1 MNIKRIN
8 KDIWKIYGGIEES
21 SNVYLLKDRAT
32 LIDLGNRA
40 NSDLLLKSLSLID
53 VKAEEI
59 KIIIFTHLH
68 YDHIG
73 KPSLFKNAKFFAS
86 EQAITSYKIAP
97 RNTTLQNWDELKN
110 IKLNPLKEGIVGL
123 KIIKTPGH
131 TRGSICLYLKEQRI
145 LFSGD
150 TLFENNM
157 YGRTDLPTSTP
168 KKLEQS
174 LKELKKYDYKILCPG
189 HWRVLF

>member
-1 MNIKRIN
+1 MNTKRIA
-8 KDIWKIYGGIEES
+8 KDIWKIYGGIEGG

-40 NSDLLLKSLSLID
+40 NSDLLIKALELIG
-53 VKAEEI
+53 VKPEEI

-86 EQAITSYKIAP
+86 AEGITSYKIAP
-97 RNTTLQNWDELKN
+97 RNTTLKNWEELKN

-123 KIIKTPGH
+123 RVIKTPGH
-131 TRGSICLYLKEQRI
+131 TRGSICLYLREQRI

-150 TLFENNM
+150 TLFEDNI

-174 LKELKKYDYKILCPG
+174 LKGLKEYDYKILCPG
-189 HWRVLF
+189 H